1 MSQGITIR
9 AHRWVTR
16 IPRAAL
22 TLPPS
27 IMALWNMDHSFRSS
41 SSQWLIETKGS
52 NPGFNHGRVNRG
64 RVINVEERHHHRHHH
79 PGIEQRNRYR
89 DPNVSPSPL
98 RMKIGVFNE
107 SIFDLY
113 PAGFHPFCLHYY
125 ILITFRSITWVR
137 AYVRKRANSPEL
149 FFYRRYSI
157 PAYIYIYIYSRD
169 DNYSYRSP
177 RW

>member
-1 MSQGITIR
+1 M
-9 AHRWVTR
+9 
-16 IPRAAL
+16 
-22 TLPPS
+22 
-27 IMALWNMDHSFRSS
+27 
-41 SSQWLIETKGS
+41 
-52 NPGFNHGRVNRG
+52 
-64 RVINVEERHHHRHHH
+64 INVEERHHHRHHH

-157 PAYIYIYIYSRD
+157 PAYIYIYSRD
-169 DNYSYRSP
+169 DNYSYRSLVIVHRGFKLREKERETRNYP
-177 RW
+177 RSYKVKRERHALRDIYHDSFISFASLG